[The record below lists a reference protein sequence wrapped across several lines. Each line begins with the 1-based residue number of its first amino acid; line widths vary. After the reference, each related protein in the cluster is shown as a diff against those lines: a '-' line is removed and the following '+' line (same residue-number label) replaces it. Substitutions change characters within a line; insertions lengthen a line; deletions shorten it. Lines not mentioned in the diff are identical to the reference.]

1 MMSQMTIGLDLGND
15 RIKRVRLRST
25 FRTVEILDY
34 TVIPLPADDRPYA
47 ERLKLALTDLEGAEV
62 DHLNDIVA
70 ASMPG
75 QDISLRVIP
84 MPFADPRRIAAT
96 IGLELERQIPL
107 PLDKVVYDHMVV
119 GLTDDGAQVMIAL
132 CPIDRMAE
140 WLNGLAEAKLDPRLV
155 GTDCLAYSS
164 LFEFLPPI
172 EPDASVAVVD
182 IGHRYTSVCIVGPH
196 GVEFARTLSG
206 GGKEITARLAELY
219 SIDAQKAEDHKRRAE
234 FALEEQGDQQ
244 LSTAVQPLLRELRQ
258 TLVVHQALAHRSV
271 KKIWLCGGGSV
282 IPGFDKHIAQELD
295 LEVERLRREHFQI
308 PGIEAMITEDDE
320 GGSWIKALGLSL
332 HAHRGGRRGFLNL
345 RRGPFSFRR
354 DFDYLR
360 GKIIQAAAWL
370 VILAMLAIASAL
382 TRNLSLSATEK
393 GVNGRIREVTRSAI
407 GKAYD
412 DPDVALSIMKEKT
425 GPSADPLPKLSAVD
439 ILREIHARVPEGLQL
454 KFKEINIGAKK
465 VFVHGFTDSFESVE
479 KIKAGMEKFNCFTN
493 VQTGKTHKSQGDTDV
508 DFELTIIVGC

>member
-1 MMSQMTIGLDLGND
+1 MMAQLTIGLDLGND

-25 FRTVEILDY
+25 FRTIEILDY
-34 TVIPLPADDRPYA
+34 TVILLPADDRPYA
-47 ERLKLALTDLEGAEV
+47 ERLKQALTDLEGAEV

-70 ASMPG
+70 VSMPG

-84 MPFADPRRIAAT
+84 LPFADPKRIAST
-96 IGLELERQIPL
+96 IGMELERQIPL

-140 WLNGLAEAKLDPRLV
+140 WLTGLATAKIDPRLV

-164 LFEFLPPI
+164 LFEFLPEI
-172 EPDASVAVVD
+172 EADASVAVVD
-182 IGHRYTSVCIVGPH
+182 IGHRFTSVCIVGPQ

-206 GGKEITARLAELY
+206 GGKEMTTRLAEMW
-219 SIDAQKAEDHKRRAE
+219 SIDAKKAEDHKRRSE
-234 FALEEQGDQQ
+234 FEGEDLGDPQ
-244 LSTAVQPLLRELRQ
+244 LPMAVQPLIRELRQ
-258 TLVVHQALAHRSV
+258 TLMVHQTLAHRSV

-282 IPGFDKHIAQELD
+282 IPGFDKHLAAELD
-295 LEVERLRREHFQI
+295 LEVERLCREHFQI
-308 PGIEAMITEDDE
+308 PGIEAMIAEDDE
-320 GGSWIKALGLSL
+320 GGSWIKALGLAL

-360 GKIIQAAAWL
+360 GKLIQVAAGL
-370 VILAMLAIASAL
+370 VILALLAIAATLS
-382 TRNLSLSATEK
+382 RNLSLSANEK
-393 GVNGRIREVTRSAI
+393 AINERIREVTKAVI
-407 GKAYD
+407 GKPYE

-425 GPSADPLPKLSAVD
+425 GPNADPLPKLTAID

-454 KFKEINIGAKK
+454 KIKEINIGAKK
-465 VFVHGFTDSFESVE
+465 VFLHGFTDSYESVE
-479 KIKAGMEKFNCFTN
+479 KLKSGLEKYNCFTN
-493 VQTGKTHKSQGDTDV
+493 IQTGKTHKPLGDAEV